1 MEPKLCFI
9 DVETTGTDPKLHAIT
24 QLAGVIVCPLHKGN
38 GYEFNYKIK
47 PHDSAVIDSAAL
59 LATGQ
64 SLEEFAT
71 YDAPS
76 KVLCDFTRTLDTVV
90 DKFDKRDKLF
100 FVGYNA
106 HFDDGFLRSFFLR
119 QGHKFYGSY
128 FWWPPIDVAMMAMLF
143 LRRRRHL
150 MPQFNLSTVYE
161 EIMGKPMNMAHDAL
175 QDIKQTKELY
185 DAILR
190 KEI

>member
-9 DVETTGTDPKLHAIT
+9 DVETTGLDPKLHAIT

-47 PHDSAVIDSAAL
+47 PHDSAIIDPSAL

-64 SLEEFAT
+64 NREEFAT
-71 YDAPS
+71 YEAPS

-90 DKFDKRDKLF
+90 DKFDKSDKLI

-106 HFDDGFLRSFFLR
+106 TFDDSFVRAFFQR

-128 FWWPPIDVAMMAMLF
+128 FWWPPVDVAQMALLF
-143 LRRRRHL
+143 LRRRRHML
-150 MPQFNLSTVYE
+150 KDFKLGTVYE
-161 EIMGKPMNMAHDAL
+161 EIMGKPMVLAHDAI
-175 QDIKQTKELY
+175 QDIRQTKEIY
-185 DAILR
+185 DTILR
-190 KEI
+190 EEF